1 MPSKPRVPPRS
12 GPPSPRATPSRIVL
26 AYSGS
31 LRTSVAI
38 PWLKETYGAEIVT
51 ATMDLGLGRELE
63 AVRDRALASGAV
75 RAHVLDL
82 REEFARAF
90 VVPALK
96 ADAAYDDARAVAPL
110 LGRPLVAQKLVEI
123 ARMEH
128 AQAVAHG
135 GGAAE
140 LDLAVRTLDPTLT
153 VIATSV
159 ENAISHAEEV
169 AYLRARGLTVP
180 AAADRP
186 YRADVNLWG
195 RTLVWVG
202 PDDSWQDPP
211 ESIFAL
217 TRSPVACPDEPA
229 FVDLSF
235 DRGVPTAV
243 NGVLM
248 PIVDLIASLGTIVG
262 AHGVG
267 RSESAGTRAGSLRVR
282 TVTEA
287 PAAVALHTAHHEL
300 QRVAATMHRGDS
312 ERFLRLAAQEYA
324 DIIAGGRWFTPLR
337 EALDAFVDKVQ
348 EPVTGVVRLKLFK
361 GRCEIVGEASATPP
375 RLVLSVTPA

>member
-1 MPSKPRVPPRS
+1 M
-12 GPPSPRATPSRIVL
+12 L

-38 PWLKETYGAEIVT
+38 PWLKEKYGAEIVT
-51 ATMDLGLGRELE
+51 ATMDLGPGRELE
-63 AVRDRALASGAV
+63 AVRDRALACGAL

-82 REEFARAF
+82 REEFARGF

-96 ADAAYDDARAVAPL
+96 ADAAYDAGRAVAPL
-110 LGRPLVAQKLVEI
+110 LGRPLIAQRLVEI
-123 ARMEH
+123 ARMEQ
-128 AQAVAHG
+128 ADAVAHG
-135 GGAAE
+135 GGPAE

-153 VIATSV
+153 VIATAV
-159 ENAISHAEEV
+159 ENAISHVEEV
-169 AYLRARGLTVP
+169 AYLRTRGLTVP

-186 YRADVNLWG
+186 YRADANLWG
-195 RTLVWVG
+195 RTLLWAGAAGV
-202 PDDSWQDPP
+202 DDPWPDPP

-217 TRSPVACPDEPA
+217 TRSPAACPDEPA
-229 FVDLSF
+229 FVDVSF

-267 RSESAGTRAGSLRVR
+267 RSDRAETRPGNLRVR

-300 QRVAATMHRGDS
+300 QRVASPMHSGDDG
-312 ERFLRLAAQEYA
+312 RFLRLVAQEYA

-337 EALDAFVDKVQ
+337 EALDVFVDKVQ
-348 EPVTGVVRLKLFK
+348 APVTGVVRLRLFK
-361 GRCEIVGEASATPP
+361 GRCEIVGEPSAAPP
-375 RLVLSVTPA
+375 RRTLVVTPG

>member
-1 MPSKPRVPPRS
+1 MSSKSRVPP
-12 GPPSPRATPSRIVL
+12 PSSTAPASRIVL

-38 PWLKETYGAEIVT
+38 PWLKEKYGAEVVT

-96 ADAAYDDARAVAPL
+96 ADAAYDEGRAMAPL
-110 LGRPLVAQKLVEI
+110 LGRPLIAQKLVEL
-123 ARMEH
+123 ARMEQ
-128 AQAVAHG
+128 ARAVAHG
-135 GGAAE
+135 GGPAE
-140 LDLAVRTLDPTLT
+140 LDLAVRTLDPTVT
-153 VIATSV
+153 VIATAV
-159 ENAISHAEEV
+159 ENAISQAEEV
-169 AYLRARGLTVP
+169 AYLQTRGLAVP
-180 AAADRP
+180 VAVDRP
-186 YRADVNLWG
+186 YRADANLWG
-195 RTLVWVG
+195 RTLLWAG
-202 PDDSWQDPP
+202 PDDPWTDPP

-217 TRSPVACPDEPA
+217 TRSPAACPDEPA
-229 FVDLSF
+229 YVDLSF
-235 DRGVPTAV
+235 ERGVPTAV

-267 RSESAGTRAGSLRVR
+267 RSDTAETRPGNVRVR

-287 PAAVALHTAHHEL
+287 PAAVALHTAHQEL
-300 QRVAATMHRGDS
+300 G
-312 ERFLRLAAQEYA
+312 RLAAWPPGVHAERTERFSRLVAQEYV
-324 DIIAGGRWFTPLR
+324 DIICAGRWFTPLR
-337 EALDAFVDKVQ
+337 EALDAFVDKAQ
-348 EPVTGVVRLKLFK
+348 EQVTGVVRLKLFK
-361 GRCEIVGEASATPP
+361 GRCHIVGDGSTAPP
-375 RLVLSVTPA
+375 RRMLAVTPA